1 MTTTAQKANVG
12 TQKALGEQTKFSKLF
27 LINTKSC
34 IPYTFLAQ
42 FEHFFTAFQSTPI
55 QKKIY
60 AHWKTNRR
68 LFLQSEQQTHEVT
81 LSLHASG
88 PNGHLSGL

>member
-1 MTTTAQKANVG
+1 MWVHKRH
-12 TQKALGEQTKFSKLF
+12 LGEQTKFSKLF

-34 IPYTFLAQ
+34 RPYTFLAQ

-68 LFLQSEQQTHEVT
+68 LFLQSVSMKDYLQQTHEVT

>member
-60 AHWKTNRR
+60 AHWKTNSR
-68 LFLQSEQQTHEVT
+68 LFLQSV
-81 LSLHASG
+81 SMKDY
-88 PNGHLSGL
+88 